1 MTTIRFEKDLSEFQ
15 SIVMLYRDEENNAYI
30 GNISFYGG
38 SIPERQCLNILY
50 KDPLPKDRD
59 VMSGWNYLDD
69 TSPKIYLSYC
79 TDMETAVEDFMYAHG
94 LERNWRSIDYI
105 LIDNFTDIT
114 DALLDSPI
122 KKGEVKAFAMK
133 K

>member
-15 SIVMLYRDEENNAYI
+15 SIVMLYRNEENNVYI
-30 GNISFYGG
+30 GNTSFYGG

-94 LERNWRSIDYI
+94 LE
-105 LIDNFTDIT
+105 NFTDIT
-114 DALLDSPI
+114 DALFDSPV

>member
-15 SIVMLYRDEENNAYI
+15 SIVMLYRDEENNVYI
-30 GNISFYGG
+30 GNTSFYGG

-94 LERNWRSIDYI
+94 LERNWRSIDYTGLRFYKETI
-105 LIDNFTDIT
+105 AAAEEGWRGVQQGIQSKLY
-114 DALLDSPI
+114 
-122 KKGEVKAFAMK
+122 
-133 K
+133 